1 MTRLVINAMGNK
13 NFKVLLLD
21 TKKSNPNHY
30 ICIAIH
36 HALKTSP
43 LVESVIKADAHNAI
57 QEAAANQCNLL
68 FVFDGEELDR
78 ELCRRLA
85 LVCGYSVLW
94 VTEDPYEISVNVAN
108 AELFDLVFTNDSASV
123 SRYGSKGR
131 HLPLAG
137 AKNFHFHPI
146 IERDRLRYDLFFA
159 GTAWP
164 NRVEFFRDIFK
175 DQQQSQICLRAKI
188 ALPTNPHLPP
198 VDIGIPNSQL
208 SWRTT
213 PIDFGRFVNSSL
225 ATVLLPRVFSA
236 SGNNEFAETPPPR
249 LFEAAL
255 AGGVQLVQERLE
267 EVSRYFIPEKEFLY
281 FSDARDFLRK
291 INDLQNNPVMR
302 AEIAHAA
309 QVAAL
314 ARHCYEHR
322 VREVL
327 DAVSDD
333 QKDHVKALVITS
345 TSLPIDAKPRLLF
358 VTHNLVRNGNFGG
371 VEVHVE
377 QISEQLREHYEVYF
391 YAPKERADSTRTVLT
406 DIAGTVVDEFKFSVP
421 TSPWLNSCNER
432 EAAFAEMLCKHR
444 IRVVHFHHL
453 IGHSPSLVHI
463 AKSLGVATAFT
474 VHDYY
479 AACHNFTL
487 LSFKGQYCHP
497 EQTPLSQCDTCLWH
511 SHHVFPGA
519 QASRRAF
526 WNGVLASVDLLAFNT
541 QGALDLMSR
550 IYPSVLSHK
559 NAQVLPVPIDGSK
572 FLKRP
577 ESQKNNDQTPVKVA
591 VLGNFTHHKGAS
603 VIARA
608 IPFLENVNV
617 EIHIFGS
624 VAGEY
629 EWLGKEEKKPTVV
642 VHGSYSP
649 HKLPLQL
656 SQCDVSLHLS
666 IWPETYCLTLSEA
679 WQTGLVPIVS
689 DIGALGERVMHGVN
703 GLKIP
708 VDSEGHLI
716 QAIRLLVE
724 DRKLL
729 ASLKRGAENAS
740 VSFLDQHCED
750 IRRAYAAIEIEA
762 LRSLPGAVAGPQSVT
777 LRGFGICVEKN
788 NWAETAQMKSM
799 PLRPVFSGLLFK
811 ALRHYK
817 YHGIRSTAKAS
828 IRFLRSRI

>member
-1 MTRLVINAMGNK
+1 MGNL

-30 ICIAIH
+30 ICVAILQ
-36 HALKTSP
+36 ALRVSP

-57 QEAAANQCNLL
+57 QKAAANECNLL

-85 LVCGYSVLW
+85 TVCGYSVLW
-94 VTEDPYEISVNVAN
+94 VTEDPYEISINVAN

-123 SRYGSKGR
+123 SRYGAKGR

-146 IERDRLRYDLFFA
+146 VEFDRLRYDFFFA

-164 NRVEFFRDIFK
+164 NRVEFFRDIFE
-175 DQQQSQICLRAKI
+175 DQRQLEIGRRAKI

-198 VDIGIPNSQL
+198 VDIGIPASQL
-208 SWRTT
+208 SWRTS

-267 EVSRYFIPEKEFLY
+267 EVSNYFVPGKEFLY
-281 FSDARDFLRK
+281 FSDARDFLDK
-291 INDLQNNPVMR
+291 IKTLQNEPDMR
-302 AEIAHAA
+302 AEIARAA
-309 QVAAL
+309 QAAAL
-314 ARHCYEHR
+314 AKHCYEHR

-327 DAVSDD
+327 KAVCDAKKERGTATTVPSRSSPS
-333 QKDHVKALVITS
+333 VL
-345 TSLPIDAKPRLLF
+345 KPRLLF
-358 VTHNLVRNGNFGG
+358 VTHNLVKNGNFGG

-377 QISEQLREHYEVYF
+377 QISEQLREYYEVYF
-391 YAPKERADSTRTVLT
+391 YAPKEKADSTRTVLT
-406 DIAGTVVDEFKFSVP
+406 DITGALIDEFKFSGP
-421 TSPWLNSCNER
+421 TSPWLNSCDER
-432 EAAFAEMLCKHR
+432 EAAFAKMLCKHR
-444 IRVVHFHHL
+444 IQVVHFHHL
-453 IGHSPSLVHI
+453 IGHAPSLVHI
-463 AKSLGVATAFT
+463 AKSIGVATALT

-479 AACHNFTL
+479 AVCHNFTL
-487 LSFKGQYCHP
+487 LSFKGQYCRP

-511 SHHVFPGA
+511 SHHVLPGS

-541 QGALDLMSR
+541 QGALDLMSS

-559 NAQVLPVPIDGSK
+559 NAQILPVPIDESK
-572 FLKRP
+572 FLRRRQ
-577 ESQKNNDQTPVKVA
+577 SRDNDDLAPVKVA
-591 VLGNFTHHKGAS
+591 ILGNFTHHKGGS

-608 IPFLENVNV
+608 IPFFENVNV
-617 EIHIFGS
+617 EFHIFGS
-624 VAGEY
+624 VAAGF
-629 EWLGKEEKKPTVV
+629 EWLGKEEKKPKVV
-642 VHGSYSP
+642 VHGAYSP
-649 HKLPLQL
+649 HKLPLEL
-656 SQCDVSLHLS
+656 AQCDVSLHLS

-689 DIGALGERVMHGVN
+689 DIGALGERVIHGVN

-716 QAIRLLVE
+716 QAIRMLVE
-724 DRKLL
+724 GRKLL
-729 ASLKRGAENAS
+729 ASLKRGVEGAPISLLEK
-740 VSFLDQHCED
+740 HCED
-750 IRRAYAAIEIEA
+750 LRRAYATIEIA
-762 LRSLPGAVAGPQSVT
+762 SLRYLPGTKDDSQPIT
-777 LRGFGICVEKN
+777 LRGVGLYVGKN
-788 NWAETAQMKSM
+788 NWAETAGMKSGA
-799 PLRPVFSGLLFK
+799 LRPAFSGLILK
-811 ALRHYK
+811 ALRHYRH
-817 YHGIRSTAKAS
+817 HGIRSTAKES
-828 IRFLRSRI
+828 MRFLRSRI